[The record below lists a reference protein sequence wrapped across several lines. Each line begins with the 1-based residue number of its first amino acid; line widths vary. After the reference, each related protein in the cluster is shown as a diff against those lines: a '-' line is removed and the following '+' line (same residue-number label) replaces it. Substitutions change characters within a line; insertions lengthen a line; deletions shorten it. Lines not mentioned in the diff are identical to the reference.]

1 MSGRSFPAVFFESGA
16 FQSADAAEL
25 REGIVVPT
33 GVDCA
38 DTAEVETQRQS
49 REPVDPFRPLR
60 RVRELFERGLMLFGV
75 LVGMR
80 AEMLAVAADGVK
92 PHGVD
97 LVISKD
103 RQCLA
108 SIHHSA
114 HGFQNLPD
122 LRAAINVV
130 SEEDDLPAFGVRALL
145 VAEDFEQ
152 GMELVR
158 VTVDVADDVVFVH
171 VVILLGVRDSRLT
184 IAQTFSDPFGQLVFQ
199 NSYRQPALR
208 FQHLA

>member
-1 MSGRSFPAVFFESGA
+1 
-16 FQSADAAEL
+16 
-25 REGIVVPT
+25 
-33 GVDCA
+33 
-38 DTAEVETQRQS
+38 
-49 REPVDPFRPLR
+49 
-60 RVRELFERGLMLFGV
+60 
-75 LVGMR
+75 
-80 AEMLAVAADGVK
+80 MLAVAADGVK

-122 LRAAINVV
+122 LRAAVNVV

-171 VVILLGVRDSRLT
+171 VVILLPVRDSLLT
-184 IAQTFSDPFGQLVFQ
+184 VAQTFSGSFGQLVFQ